1 MRTYALMITTV
12 AMLFGC
18 AEQQSGT
25 TATPTALNPTVCGGP
40 DTGCKIGDR
49 SYAARTPDGWNGTD
63 PLPVLIHFHGWGRQG
78 RTPIRSP
85 RVFGA
90 TNDTGVLLLAP
101 DGLRKSWAF
110 WQREDRDIRFTE
122 AVLAD
127 AERRW
132 PIDRSKVYLSGYSF
146 GSLMALAV
154 ACDSGD
160 KYAGVLGIGGL
171 LDYARPSRCDT
182 GPVTIRNVHG
192 LRDTVIDL
200 PTRGEDDPAIAM
212 LPWVQ
217 IGGCDPEQRTATKVS
232 APAPIREYTEH
243 RWTDCQN
250 GKEVQIDIHGRGHF
264 IPKGWIKRQLE
275 DLLARS

>member
-1 MRTYALMITTV
+1 MRLYVSMMSLLALLI
-12 AMLFGC
+12 GC
-18 AEQQSGT
+18 AAQQEGSV
-25 TATPTALNPTVCGGP
+25 APPALTPTVCGGP
-40 DTGCKIGDR
+40 DTGCTVGER
-49 SYAARTPDGWNGTD
+49 SYAARTPDDWNGTD

-90 TNDTGVLLLAP
+90 TNETGVLLLAP
-101 DGLRKSWAF
+101 DGLRKSWSF
-110 WQREDRDIRFTE
+110 QSWDDSDIRFTE

-132 PIDRSKVYLSGYSF
+132 PIDRSKVFLSGYSF

-160 KYAGVLGIGGL
+160 KYAAVLGIGGL
-171 LDYARPSRCDT
+171 INYASPSRCDT
-182 GPVTIRNVHG
+182 GPVSIRNVHG
-192 LRDTVIDL
+192 LKDNVIDL
-200 PTRGEDDPAIAM
+200 PTRDDPDPALGM
-212 LPWVQ
+212 LPWVE
-217 IGGCDPEQRTATKVS
+217 ISECDPARRTANDVETV
-232 APAPIREYTEH
+232 APIHKYTEH
-243 RWTDCQN
+243 RWTNCAN

>member
-217 IGGCDPEQRTATKVS
+217 IGNCDKSQRTSTDQR
-232 APAPIREYTEH
+232 IH
-243 RWTDCQN
+243 RASLDRLS
-250 GKEVQIDIHGRGHF
+250 ER
-264 IPKGWIKRQLE
+264 
-275 DLLARS
+275 